1 MHFAFEI
8 LRKTEMVAFTASQN
22 KPSLAVMHRLGRD
35 YVQDFDHPALQQ
47 DHPLRKYLLYK
58 ITREAFQ
65 ENRGEYGL
73 NQSVR
78 IVPG

>member
-1 MHFAFEI
+1 
-8 LRKTEMVAFTASQN
+8 
-22 KPSLAVMHRLGRD
+22 MHRLGMD

-47 DHPLRKYLLYK
+47 DHPLRKHLLYK

-65 ENRGEYGL
+65 ENHGEYGL

-78 IVPG
+78 IVQG